1 MIDGISMT
9 CFGASYAVALALE
22 LLQLLRPRMI
32 QRLISLGFGSAG
44 LLAHTLYL
52 GHTFFF
58 KGHGPPLS
66 SPSGSMLFLAW
77 ILAVF
82 YLYGS
87 LHHRRL
93 AWGAFV
99 LPIVLGLT
107 GLAAVLARAAGL
119 DERPEGF
126 PQEVWG
132 IIHGGLL
139 LLAAVGVCVGFVAS
153 VMYLIQARQLKAK
166 VLPGQ
171 GVRLL
176 SLERLEAMNR
186 RAINLAFPLLTAGL
200 LVGIALMLQAGRP
213 LRDWTAL
220 KIVSTSVLWL
230 VFTLLLYLRYG
241 VHLRGRHL
249 ALVTIM
255 AFVLLVCTLAF
266 SHSFVQEGGP

>member
-87 LHHRRL
+87 IHHRRL
-93 AWGAFV
+93 AWGVFV
-99 LPIVLGLT
+99 LPIVLALCGVAWLFQGQT
-107 GLAAVLARAAGL
+107 IDSAGSDWRDAKWFWSVL
-119 DERPEGF
+119 
-126 PQEVWG
+126 
-132 IIHGGLL
+132 HGLL
-139 LLAAVGVCVGFVAS
+139 F
-153 VMYLIQARQLKAK
+153 
-166 VLPGQ
+166 
-171 GVRLL
+171 
-176 SLERLEAMNR
+176 
-186 RAINLAFPLLTAGL
+186 
-200 LVGIALMLQAGRP
+200 
-213 LRDWTAL
+213 
-220 KIVSTSVLWL
+220 
-230 VFTLLLYLRYG
+230 
-241 VHLRGRHL
+241 
-249 ALVTIM
+249 
-255 AFVLLVCTLAF
+255 
-266 SHSFVQEGGP
+266 

>member
-22 LLQLLRPRMI
+22 LVQLLRPRMI
-32 QRLISLGFGSAG
+32 QRVISLAFGGAG

-52 GHTFFF
+52 AHTFLFN
-58 KGHGPPLS
+58 GQGPPLS
-66 SPSGSMLFLAW
+66 SPFGSLLFLAW

-82 YLYGS
+82 YFYGS

-93 AWGAFV
+93 AWGVFV
-99 LPIVLGLT
+99 LPLVLGLT
-107 GLAAVLARAAGL
+107 GLAAALARSAGL
-119 DERPEGF
+119 DERPDGLPREA
-126 PQEVWG
+126 WG
-132 IIHGGLL
+132 IIHGALL
-139 LLAAVGVCVGFVAS
+139 LLAAVGVCVGCVAS
-153 VMYLIQARQLKAK
+153 IMYLIQSRQLRAK

-186 RAINLAFPLLTAGL
+186 RAINLAFPLLSAGL
-200 LVGIALMLQAGRP
+200 LVGIALMLQEGRP

-220 KIVSTSVLWL
+220 KIVSTAVLWL

-241 VHLRGRHL
+241 VHLRGRPL

-266 SHSFVQEGGP
+266 SHSFVQGGGP